1 MFEVLVYMFENY
13 VAHNICPDQDTL
25 AMELLAA
32 GFEDD
37 EIHDAVD
44 WINRLNAMAD
54 DEVTSPAAHT
64 LRVYASDEA
73 IKLESE
79 ALGFLSFLLSN
90 QIIQLH
96 QHEIII
102 ERAMA
107 LPQPVV
113 HLDEVRW
120 IAYMLLK
127 KHGQEEELQ
136 FAEEAIF
143 DNSAVTLH

>member
-13 VAHNICPDQDTL
+13 VAQNICPDQDTL

-32 GFEDD
+32 GFEDE
-37 EIHDAVD
+37 EINDAVD

-54 DEVTSPAAHT
+54 DPVAVSSQHT
-64 LRVYASDEA
+64 LRIYAADEMA
-73 IKLESE
+73 KLEPD
-79 ALGFLSFLLSN
+79 ALSFLSFLLN
-90 QIIQLH
+90 NGIIQLH
-96 QHEIII
+96 HHEIII

-107 LPQPVV
+107 LPQPLV
-113 HLDEVRW
+113 HLEEVRW

-127 KHGQEEELQ
+127 KQGREEELQ

-143 DNSAVTLH
+143 EKPSVTLH

>member
-1 MFEVLVYMFENY
+1 M
-13 VAHNICPDQDTL
+13 
-25 AMELLAA
+25 
-32 GFEDD
+32 
-37 EIHDAVD
+37 
-44 WINRLNAMAD
+44 
-54 DEVTSPAAHT
+54 
-64 LRVYASDEA
+64 RVYAADEQ
-73 IKLESE
+73 IKLEPES
-79 ALGFLSFLLSN
+79 LGFLSFLLNN

-127 KHGQEEELQ
+127 KQGQEEELQ

-143 DNSAVTLH
+143 DKPAVTLH